1 MISFVRGEVWQVG
14 SDYLVIDS
22 GATGLKVHCPVVT
35 AINAR
40 VGDHILLHT
49 SLIVRED
56 SWTLYGFETEEEV
69 SLFDMVQTVSGIGPR
84 IALGVVSTLS
94 PSELRQAIHTEDLA
108 ALKKISGI
116 GAKGASRMVLE
127 LKDKIGG
134 VPGGAQRVTGS
145 APTSWRVSVGSA
157 LASLGWNTREADLA
171 MDRVAESAPELVAAE
186 PADISALLKVAL
198 RSLDRS

>member
-14 SDYLVIDS
+14 SDFLIVDG
-22 GATGLKVHCPVVT
+22 GATGLKVHCPVLT
-35 AINAR
+35 AMNFR
-40 VGDHILLHT
+40 VGDHVLLHT

-56 SWTLYGFETEEEV
+56 SWTLYGFETDEEV

-84 IALGVVSTLS
+84 IALGVISTLS
-94 PSELRQAIHTEDLA
+94 PAQLREAIHTEDLV

-134 VPGGAQRVTGS
+134 VTGNTPRDTGAAS
-145 APTSWRVSVGSA
+145 ASWRTSVGSA
-157 LASLGWNTREADLA
+157 LTSLGWNAREVDIA
-171 MDRVAESAPELVAAE
+171 MDRVAESSPELVAAN
-186 PADISALLKVAL
+186 PPDISALLKIAL